1 VVCRRHRPGLAQPG
15 DGWMLAW
22 SVRGSNIGAASGHDD
37 LLATLRL
44 HKEVPIL
51 TTARDR
57 YVAQDAC
64 ASAIEATYERCSV
77 SLEVPDAHVERER
90 LATPGGVSTAGH
102 LTGER
107 RSLRCRQGR
116 RPRSDRLKDGPYSSR
131 PASCDAR
138 AAEGLP
144 RALLHPK
151 RLHGAREAIWV
162 WLRALRSPTTPSLS
176 AAAFAILT
184 RRARSD
190 SYLYERENNNL
201 AVSDGRPPEK
211 AKNKGAFGISMAL
224 WCSGRCNP
232 KTR

>member
-1 VVCRRHRPGLAQPG
+1 MSVARSLWKYQTLTSSANAWPPLAGCLLPVTSRANGAHCAAVKDG
-15 DGWMLAW
+15 DHAPTV
-22 SVRGSNIGAASGHDD
+22 SRTV
-37 LLATLRL
+37 
-44 HKEVPIL
+44 L
-51 TTARDR
+51 TP
-57 YVAQDAC
+57 VA
-64 ASAIEATYERCSV
+64 
-77 SLEVPDAHVERER
+77 PR
-90 LATPGGVSTAGH
+90 LAN
-102 LTGER
+102 
-107 RSLRCRQGR
+107 
-116 RPRSDRLKDGPYSSR
+116 
-131 PASCDAR
+131 AR

>member
-1 VVCRRHRPGLAQPG
+1 
-15 DGWMLAW
+15 MLAW

-131 PASCDAR
+131 PASCERPRGRR
-138 AAEGLP
+138 ATTRVTPPE
-144 RALLHPK
+144 
-151 RLHGAREAIWV
+151 
-162 WLRALRSPTTPSLS
+162 TPS
-176 AAAFAILT
+176 
-184 RRARSD
+184 RRARSNMGLASRSSESDD
-190 SYLYERENNNL
+190 S
-201 AVSDGRPPEK
+201 
-211 AKNKGAFGISMAL
+211 ISLCGCLRHPDAE
-224 WCSGRCNP
+224 GQV
-232 KTR
+232 